1 MLSPRGAHV
10 ALTLRSHVKAG
21 SSPPEGPNGGHGWF
35 EWRPLG
41 SRGAGRDQLLW
52 GAAPFPLP
60 SGMASSCGAPHAPS
74 LSGSGRP
81 PVALPAE
88 RDVWAVG
95 WPCCQMLCPECPSP
109 LSRCHRLQDSLFSSD
124 SGFSNYRGI
133 LNWCVVMLVRRV
145 ASWSRGPNSWGA
157 MGSAPRVGVC
167 ARVAGVNGALGW
179 RWGSLE
185 QPYPGTPP
193 GACSRRPC

>member
-1 MLSPRGAHV
+1 M

-21 SSPPEGPNGGHGWF
+21 SSPPEGPNAGHGWF
-35 EWRPLG
+35 EWWPLG
-41 SRGAGRDQLLW
+41 SLEGPAAV
-52 GAAPFPLP
+52 GAAPSPLP
-60 SGMASSCGAPHAPS
+60 SCITSSCGTPHAPS
-74 LSGSGRP
+74 PSGSGRP

-88 RDVWAVG
+88 GDVWAAG

-145 ASWSRGPNSWGA
+145 TPWSKGPDGRGA
-157 MGSAPRVGVC
+157 MGSSPGVGVC
-167 ARVAGVNGALGW
+167 TCVAVVNGALGW
-179 RWGSLE
+179 QWGSLE
-185 QPYPGTPP
+185 QPYPGTLP
-193 GACSRRPC
+193 GACSCRPC